1 MIRLCPRPAPTA
13 RQGNRGLNMNDL
25 SNMAEPP
32 DTRNGDL
39 VDLTAHQR
47 NLLLLRP
54 ILRLDIN
61 KSMHRGD
68 DDSKILEGLDTNYLC
83 LASLFYMMEGAAIN
97 QGYTLTEVRDHLIAT
112 AAKMRVELSEPAK
125 LRVAEIVLDTL
136 ANASNKYAAHR
147 ESYFH
152 APSGET
158 REFTF
163 KLIRLEQ
170 DHEATVR
177 YTPTE
182 HGYVVLMGMLDLEIE
197 DYQVLIEKMLV
208 HLIENGRFEQALELA
223 NRARLLSI
231 EHRQMIREMIRQANR
246 SPGTVNWRK
255 DISPR
260 LSDARHH
267 VSERQSVDHHMME
280 SLATKIR
287 GMDNPNAIAPLAKL
301 NLQLQSANLQRLNL
315 LNEIGGAGERF
326 LQGQAFGFRARRR
339 SGLPDIDLQLL
350 PALMEKPLDE
360 ITVVTEDLL
369 LSFYPAVPPKVFDLS
384 SFLDA
389 LLERRDTYVFEGE
402 EEEVDGE
409 ISEFPVVPNPFS
421 AETIARS
428 LEWLDAKMH
437 SGETWQLGELI
448 ELAEREG
455 LTFIER
461 KAVAYELYRAYA
473 DSESR
478 YPHLHAEVS
487 GEFETSVVSGDNLRY
502 LIKQENTDE
511 QQ

>member
-1 MIRLCPRPAPTA
+1 
-13 RQGNRGLNMNDL
+13 MNDL

-32 DTRNGDL
+32 NTRNGDL

-68 DDSKILEGLDTNYLC
+68 DDSKVLEGLDTNYLC

-97 QGYTLTEVRDHLIAT
+97 QGYTLTEVRDHLMVT
-112 AAKMRVELSEPAK
+112 AGSMRAELSEPAR
-125 LRVAEIVLDTL
+125 LRVAEVVLDTL
-136 ANASNKYAAHR
+136 SNATNKYAAHR

-158 REFTF
+158 KEFTF
-163 KLIRLEQ
+163 KLVRLEQ
-170 DHEATVR
+170 DHEGTVR
-177 YTPTE
+177 FTPTE
-182 HGYVVLMGMLDLEIE
+182 QGYVVLMGMLDLEIE

-260 LSDARHH
+260 LSEARHH

-301 NLQLQSANLQRLNL
+301 NLQLQRANLQRLNL
-315 LNEIGGAGERF
+315 LNDIGGAGDRF
-326 LQGQAFGFRARRR
+326 LQGQALGFRARRR

-350 PALMEKPLDE
+350 PALMEKPLSA
-360 ITVVTEDLL
+360 ISSVTEDLL
-369 LSFYPAVPPKVFDLS
+369 LSFYPAVPPKIFDLS
-384 SFLDA
+384 TLLDA
-389 LLERRDTYVFEGE
+389 LLERRDAYVYEGD

-409 ISEFPVVPNPFS
+409 IAEFVQIPNPFS
-421 AETIARS
+421 TEVIATA
-428 LEWLDAKMH
+428 LAWLDVKMH
-437 SGETWQLGELI
+437 SGQTWHLGQLI

-455 LTFIER
+455 LSFVER

-478 YPHLHAEVS
+478 YPHLHAHVS
-487 GEFETSVVSGDNLRY
+487 GEFETSVVSGDDLKY
-502 LIKQENTDE
+502 VIKQESSNE